1 MTPGPLVGAA
11 HGVITPSRPGPLAGY
26 AARGPVLATSTIDDL
41 EATVLV
47 LDRVG
52 LRLAWVTIDC
62 VAVPTA
68 LAKRLAS
75 VVRDELGAGT
85 RVLVAASHTHSGP
98 AHWLGRFA
106 PGHEAPL
113 DRLAVDELLEHVRV
127 IAAEAFHRRQPSDL
141 SWAEPIVRGLAAPRA
156 VASEAIPIR
165 VGVLAIHAGGV
176 LRAVLVDAPCHP
188 TVLGAESTGW
198 SADWPG
204 GLRRAL
210 RAAHPGV
217 EVAFLNGACG
227 DLSTRF
233 TRRDSSAAEAD
244 RLGGLVAEAII
255 ESVPNARPL
264 VGALT
269 LHDGRVPLATR
280 RVDAEEASAR
290 LNAARKA
297 LGAGTDPIDRS
308 LVDGALIELAVA
320 RSVVDE
326 TIEVPVSIAHIDGIC
341 WVATPLE
348 VFSST
353 AASLGAG
360 RTVRLLGC
368 VDGYL
373 GYLPD
378 AAAVKADTYEARTA
392 LFAPE
397 AEPAFRI
404 ALERLLTLIHPS
416 LTLETP

>member
-1 MTPGPLVGAA
+1 MPGLLVGGA
-11 HGVITPSRPGPLAGY
+11 HGVITPRRPGPLAGY
-26 AARGPVLATSTIDDL
+26 AARGPVSATSTLDDL

-47 LDRVG
+47 LASAG
-52 LRLAWVTIDC
+52 LRVAWLTIDC

-68 LAKRLAS
+68 LAERLKA
-75 VVRDELGAGT
+75 VVRDELGPGT

-113 DRLAVDELLEHVRV
+113 DPLAVDELLERVRI
-127 IAAEAFHRRQPSDL
+127 IAADAFQRMQSSGM
-141 SWAEPIVRGLAAPRA
+141 SWTEPVVHGFAAPRA

-165 VGVLAIHAGGV
+165 AGVLAIHAEGV
-176 LRAVLVDAPCHP
+176 LRAILVDAPCHP

-233 TRRDSSAAEAD
+233 TRRDSSSAEAN
-244 RLGGLVAEAII
+244 RLGGLVAAAII
-255 ESVPNARPL
+255 EALPHARPAA
-264 VGALT
+264 GALT
-269 LHDGRVPLATR
+269 MHEERVSLPSR
-280 RVDAEEASAR
+280 RVDAEQA
-290 LNAARKA
+290 AARVGA
-297 LGAGTDPIDRS
+297 ARANLGTQADPIARS

-320 RSVVDE
+320 RAVVDD
-326 TIEVPVSIAHIDGIC
+326 TIEVPVAIVGLGGIR

-353 AASLGAG
+353 AEALAAGGA
-360 RTVRLLGC
+360 VRVVGC
-368 VDGYL
+368 VDGYR

-378 AAAVKADTYEARTA
+378 AAAVRADTYEARTS

-397 AEPAFRI
+397 AEPAFRAAI
-404 ALERLLTLIHPS
+404 DRLLARSTS
-416 LTLETP
+416 LTSETS